1 MVSMQQAVGELLEA
15 ACWGSGSTLVP
26 PCWWHRM
33 AAVGRAG
40 RGQEDPSSSGLKTPK
55 GPKQM
60 SVNHEWVAS
69 LGCEALYG
77 SLCPDGK
84 LS

>member
-1 MVSMQQAVGELLEA
+1 MVSMPRAVGELLEA
-15 ACWGSGSTLVP
+15 ACWGGGSTLVP

-40 RGQEDPSSSGLKTPK
+40 GGQEDPSSSGLKTPK

-60 SVNHEWVAS
+60 GVNHKWVAS
-69 LGCEALYG
+69 LGCEVLDG
-77 SLCPDGK
+77 SLCPDG
-84 LS
+84 